1 MSIPR
6 LCSIDDHWSEVERGL
21 AVVARKAPSPT
32 NRTPEQLR
40 KACHERR
47 AFFFKV
53 PEGFFILRL
62 RSNPVR
68 VHIETAYGQ
77 GRDLLQRYIPHIEN
91 LAREIGATALTLH
104 STRPGY
110 RRVLRGW
117 SRDGDHYTRYL

>member
-21 AVVARKAPSPT
+21 AVVQRKAPS
-32 NRTPEQLR
+32 NWTPESIR

-53 PEGFFILRL
+53 PNGFFILTI
-62 RSNPVR
+62 SAAPITVDIK
-68 VHIETAYGQ
+68 VAYGTGGGQ
-77 GRDLLQRYIPHIEN
+77 LQKHIPHIEA
-91 LAREIGATALTLH
+91 LAREIGAERLTLY

-110 RRVLRGW
+110 RRVLRHW
-117 SRDGDHYTRYL
+117 RRDGNQYTRILA